1 MNIREAL
8 DTLREDY
15 SLRDSLLRKKL
26 SVHEELE
33 DEIEDLEQ
41 AIITSRIIPELKEY
55 AQKLLADLRCDV
67 YLSVVKSIGGDV
79 TVSNEYISEDPG
91 QDVVAESDGT
101 ESDDSDGSEEQS
113 NCDGSNSQPEAI
125 VMTRQNTKLASGKDL
140 RVTFADGTIFEDNN
154 AKKVF
159 IDTIKKIGLIQVRN
173 LNIRLMNGC
182 FNLVDK
188 SRRTGGD
195 KVWQE
200 YVDGFWIYINMS
212 NRKKVIFLLEIKE
225 RLGIDMTIEAVGN
238 IKQSNLIKIIN

>member
-1 MNIREAL
+1 MDIKEAL
-8 DTLREDY
+8 DTLKDDY

-26 SVHEELE
+26 TVHEELE

-41 AIITSRIIPELKEY
+41 AIITSRIIPELREY
-55 AQKLLADLRCDV
+55 AQKLLADLSCDV
-67 YLSVVKSIGGDV
+67 YLSVAKSIDGDV
-79 TVSNEYISEDPG
+79 TVSNEYISEDSG
-91 QDVVAESDGT
+91 QDVVAEPNGT
-101 ESDDSDGSEEQS
+101 GADDSDCSRDQS
-113 NCDGSNSQPEAI
+113 NSNVSNFQPEAI
-125 VMTRQNTKLASGKDL
+125 VMTKQNAELAQGRDL

-195 KVWQE
+195 KEWQE
-200 YVDGFWIYINMS
+200 YVDGFWVYINMS

-225 RLGIDMTIEAVGN
+225 RLSIDMTIEAVGN
-238 IKQSNLIKIIN
+238 VKQSNLIKIIN